1 MNRLLI
7 VLMLLGA
14 LVPPV
19 PGWQLVA
26 RDDFDG
32 PLPAHWSAYDGDP
45 TCCAA
50 TFWRPGQVTTQGG
63 LLKVT
68 SSRQPDG
75 SWLSGGLSAAG
86 WPDAVRTYGRY
97 EARIKLDRGVGVS
110 GVALLWPVANHW
122 PPEIDYFEVWGKDP
136 GRGTDTMT
144 AHRAADNVQQAVVYH
159 GDLSGWHTVAVD
171 WLPESITYEV
181 DGAVVGAVTDRS
193 LIPAEPMWP
202 AFQTHVEL
210 CQDVCPNASTPSSV
224 SLWIDSLAIYRP
236 IGSPSPT
243 TTTPPRTT
251 TTPPQT
257 ATTPPQTGTAPPP
270 STSTT
275 STPPTAVAAPP
286 PPSPSWVPTFLGLM
300 AASTAAGLLVL
311 WLRRRRL

>member
-1 MNRLLI
+1 MIRLL
-7 VLMLLGA
+7 VTLMLLGA
-14 LVPPV
+14 TLPPAQ
-19 PGWQLVA
+19 GWQLVA

-50 TFWRPGQVTTQGG
+50 TFWRPGQVTTPGG

-68 SSRQPDG
+68 SGRQADG

-86 WPDAVRTYGRY
+86 WPEAVRTYGRY
-97 EARIKLDRGVGVS
+97 EARIRLDQGVGVS

-136 GRGTDTMT
+136 GRATDTMT
-144 AHRAADNVQQAVVYH
+144 THRVGDNVQQAVVYH

-193 LIPAEPMWP
+193 LIPNEPMWP

-210 CQDVCPNASTPSSV
+210 CRDVCPNASTPSSV
-224 SLWIDSLAIYRP
+224 SLWVDWLAIYRP
-236 IGSPSPT
+236 IGSPPPT
-243 TTTPPRTT
+243 TTTTT

-257 ATTPPQTGTAPPP
+257 TTTPPQTTTEPPP
-270 STSTT
+270 TSAATTVTT
-275 STPPTAVAAPP
+275 SPPPVAAAPP
-286 PPSPSWVPTFLGLM
+286 SPDWVPAFLGLI
-300 AASTAAGLLVL
+300 AASLAAGLLVL

>member
-1 MNRLLI
+1 MIRLL
-7 VLMLLGA
+7 VALMLLGST
-14 LVPPV
+14 LPPAS
-19 PGWQLVA
+19 GWQLVA

-50 TFWRPGQVTTQGG
+50 TFWRPGQVTTEGG
-63 LLKVT
+63 DLKVT
-68 SSRQPDG
+68 SSRQADG

-97 EARIKLDRGVGVS
+97 EARIRLDRGTGVS
-110 GVALLWPVANHW
+110 GVALLWPVADHW

-144 AHRAADNVQQAVVYH
+144 THRAGDNVQQADVYH
-159 GDLSGWHTVAVD
+159 GDLSGWHTIAVD
-171 WLPESITYEV
+171 WLPTSIQYEM
-181 DGAVVGAVTDRS
+181 DGAVVGTVTDRS
-193 LIPAEPMWP
+193 LIPTEPMWP

-210 CQDVCPNASTPSSV
+210 CRDVCPNASTPSSV
-224 SLWIDSLAIYRP
+224 SLWVDWIAIYRP
-236 IGSPSPT
+236 IGSPST
-243 TTTPPRTT
+243 STTTPPPTT

-257 ATTPPQTGTAPPP
+257 TTGPPTTTP
-270 STSTT
+270 STSVPT
-275 STPPTAVAAPP
+275 SPPPVVAAPP
-286 PPSPSWVPTFLGLM
+286 PSPDWVPPFLGLI
-300 AASTAAGLLVL
+300 AASAAGGLLVL

>member
-1 MNRLLI
+1 MIRLL
-7 VLMLLGA
+7 VALMLLGST
-14 LVPPV
+14 LPPT

-45 TCCAA
+45 SCCAA
-50 TFWRPGQVTTQGG
+50 TLWRPSQVTTEGG
-63 LLKVT
+63 DLKVT
-68 SSRQPDG
+68 SSRQADG

-86 WPDAVRTYGRY
+86 WPAAVRTYGRY
-97 EARIKLDRGVGVS
+97 EARIRLDRGTGIS
-110 GVALLWPVANHW
+110 GVALLWPVADHW

-144 AHRAADNVQQAVVYH
+144 AHRAGDNVQQAVVYH

-171 WLPESITYEV
+171 WLPTSIQYEV
-181 DGAVVGAVTDRS
+181 DGVVVGAVTDRS

-210 CQDVCPNASTPSSV
+210 CRDVCPNASTPPSV
-224 SLWIDSLAIYRP
+224 SLWVDWIAIYRP
-236 IGSPSPT
+236 IGSPSTSNTTPPQT

-251 TTPPQT
+251 TEPPT
-257 ATTPPQTGTAPPP
+257 STP

-275 STPPTAVAAPP
+275 TSPPPVVAAPP
-286 PPSPSWVPTFLGLM
+286 PGPDWVPPFLGLI
-300 AASTAAGLLVL
+300 AASAAAGLLVL

>member
-1 MNRLLI
+1 
-7 VLMLLGA
+7 
-14 LVPPV
+14 
-19 PGWQLVA
+19 
-26 RDDFDG
+26 
-32 PLPAHWSAYDGDP
+32 
-45 TCCAA
+45 
-50 TFWRPGQVTTQGG
+50 
-63 LLKVT
+63 
-68 SSRQPDG
+68 
-75 SWLSGGLSAAG
+75 
-86 WPDAVRTYGRY
+86 
-97 EARIKLDRGVGVS
+97 
-110 GVALLWPVANHW
+110 
-122 PPEIDYFEVWGKDP
+122 
-136 GRGTDTMT
+136 MT
-144 AHRAADNVQQAVVYH
+144 AHRIGDNGQQAVVYH
-159 GDLSGWHTVAVD
+159 GDLSGWHTMAVD

-181 DGAVVGAVTDRS
+181 DGAVVGTVTDRS

-224 SLWIDSLAIYRP
+224 SLWVDSLAIYRP
-236 IGSPSPT
+236 IGSAPPT

-257 ATTPPQTGTAPPP
+257 TTTPP

-275 STPPTAVAAPP
+275 TLPSTSTTTTTTATAASP

>member
-1 MNRLLI
+1 MIRLLLT
-7 VLMLLGA
+7 LMLFGA
-14 LVPPV
+14 TLPPAQ
-19 PGWQLVA
+19 GWQLVA

-50 TFWRPGQVTTQGG
+50 TFWRPGQVTTAGG
-63 LLKVT
+63 DLKVT
-68 SSRQPDG
+68 SSRQADG

-97 EARIKLDRGVGVS
+97 EARIRLDRGTGVS

-144 AHRAADNVQQAVVYH
+144 AHRAGDNVQQAVVYH

-171 WLPESITYEV
+171 WLPTSITYEM

-193 LIPAEPMWP
+193 LIPNEPMWP

-210 CQDVCPNASTPSSV
+210 CRDVCPNASTPSSV
-224 SLWIDSLAIYRP
+224 SLWVDWLAIYHP
-236 IGSPSPT
+236 IGSSPPA
-243 TTTPPRTT
+243 TTTPPQTPTPQTT

-257 ATTPPQTGTAPPP
+257 TTEPPP
-270 STSTT
+270 TSAPTSVTT
-275 STPPTAVAAPP
+275 SPPPVAAG
-286 PPSPSWVPTFLGLM
+286 PPSPDWVPAFLGLM
-300 AASTAAGLLVL
+300 AASLAAGLLVL